1 MRRQQRAAE
10 QPHELVQVRLRA
22 GMSPGANHRT
32 WAKNFLNDNEALT
45 KHGLPAPDD
54 AGWPKRLSQYE
65 AIRRKFPTFSWRL
78 EQRKDKFGR
87 DRKFVVHQGAPTV
100 RGILPTLADL
110 LLMEPTIADP
120 MPMAVKP
127 PSVGVRTTIGEH
139 SMLVSADVEMIPPDV
154 VACLEEALNEH
165 VGHKTTSRIVRL
177 DMAPMQKAGPSGS
190 LPIYEVETSPGISLA
205 MRLNPELREPLV
217 QVMDAAVL
225 PPKYAQWR
233 EAYSVFSEVG
243 VPFYENWNDVPAD
256 AERIYVS
263 CEGAQAPDSMRARLA
278 TDPWGMKDID
288 FPVSGG
294 RHLWNFENFDD
305 LVEDFPQGF
314 VIKPLDG
321 WGAEDVCI
329 YAPENR
335 QQSHTR
341 TRVEKVLAGLENR
354 VTHVVQPFYKPRSH
368 PLYGTVIWRV
378 LAVRSTS
385 KSNFKLIGGM
395 WNGRTSESLIVHGA
409 QDAVFG
415 SLKV

>member
-10 QPHELVQVRLRA
+10 PPHELTQVRLRA
-22 GMSPGANHRT
+22 GMTPGANHRA
-32 WAKNFLNDNEALT
+32 WAKSFLNNNEALE
-45 KHGLPAPDD
+45 KLGLPVPDSER
-54 AGWPKRLSQYE
+54 WPKRERQYE
-65 AIRRKFPTFSWRL
+65 AIKQKFPAFTWRA
-78 EQRKDKFGR
+78 EERKDKLGR
-87 DRKFVVHQGAPTV
+87 ERRFVVHQGIPTV

-110 LLMEPTIADP
+110 LLMEPAIADP
-120 MPMAVKP
+120 IPTEFKP

-139 SMLVSADVEMIPPDV
+139 SMLVSADVDTIPLDV
-154 VACLEEALNEH
+154 VACLEEVLNEH
-165 VGHKTTSRIVRL
+165 VAHKTTSRIVRL
-177 DMAPMQKAGPSGS
+177 DMAPMQKAGRAGS

-205 MRLNPELREPLV
+205 MRLNAVLREPLV

-225 PPKYAQWR
+225 PPKYAQWK

-243 VPFYENWNDVPAD
+243 VPFYENWNDVPAH

-263 CEGAQAPDSMRARLA
+263 CEGAQAPDSIRTRLA

-294 RHLWNFENFDD
+294 RHLWNFESFDD

-335 QQSHTR
+335 QHSHTR
-341 TRVEKVLAGLENR
+341 TRVEKVLAGLENH

-378 LAVRSTS
+378 LAVRSTPTG
-385 KSNFKLIGGM
+385 NFKLIGGM